1 MGPQLK
7 GAHSR
12 KRKLASRVEEI
23 NFDDTARHQFLTGFR
38 KRKQQRI
45 KHAQEVA
52 EEKAREAKREER
64 KRVSLSIVLSSRSAL
79 ISGPRYLDA

>member
-1 MGPQLK
+1 MGPQIK

-12 KRKLASRVEEI
+12 KRKLTSRVEEI
-23 NFDDTARHQFLTGFR
+23 NFDDTDRHQFLTGFR

-52 EEKAREAKREER
+52 ERKAREAKREER
-64 KRVSLSIVLSSRSAL
+64 KRVRYVIAGSSPMTL
-79 ISGPRYLDA
+79 IDRFDV